1 MQKFLTF
8 ILALFLLISFQTSF
22 SQTLDEYIKK
32 AEQFNQAGDLEQA
45 ATAMEEAIQKFP
57 DNSTAYAY
65 LGLYRGVQAGKTTNY
80 MEAGRL
86 VQVGYENLDKAV
98 TLDPNNPIARLNR
111 GIMSVNVPPF
121 FGKLD
126 EGIQDLETLVK
137 IHDTSPQKVP
147 TGMLT
152 SAYNFLAQGYQK
164 KEDTQKAIAA
174 WKKVAELAP
183 NSDQSKNAEKNIASL
198 TQPQQQESM
207 PEQKYSASDVQALKQ
222 KADQTPNDPTLLV
235 KLGQAYYDT
244 KDYDKADQVLR
255 KAIKLDSTNVDAYKW
270 LIRTAGQLA
279 GKGYDERIYNDTD
292 FRSRLAFEI
301 VALAEK
307 AVAAAP
313 NDPELRVMRGSI
325 GVMMPFFVGKLDQAM
340 EDLSWV
346 AKSNAPKDI
355 KAEALY
361 WLGYAYQKK
370 ATTQWIKVITDYKN
384 TEASHL
390 AFESMRPAIQHF
402 DPQKY
407 QRPFLE
413 IDFVLGFR
421 DELAP
426 QSAVWIEDKNSNFV
440 KTVYVSGFSGYAKEK
455 QANLSDWADAS
466 KFRDTD
472 AVTAASID
480 VGHHVYVWNLKDYQG
495 KPVKAGEYV
504 VKIEVAYW
512 PSMEYQST
520 KANFTIAK
528 KDSRVVVEEGN
539 LVPYLMVKYYSE

>member
-1 MQKFLTF
+1 MRIFLKG
-8 ILALFLLISFQTSF
+8 ILVLVLVFSYQTGF

-32 AEQFNQAGDLEQA
+32 AEKFNQADDLEQA
-45 ATAMEEAIQKFP
+45 ATVMEEAIQKYP
-57 DNSTAYAY
+57 DNSTAYSY
-65 LGLYRGVQAGKTTNY
+65 LGLYRGAQAGTTENY

-86 VQVGYENLDKAV
+86 VEVGYDMLNKAV
-98 TLDPNNPIARLNR
+98 ALDPNNPIARLNR
-111 GIMSVNVPPF
+111 GILSVNVPPF

-137 IHDTSPQKVP
+137 IYDKSPEKVP

-164 KEDTQKAIAA
+164 KEDTQKAIVA
-174 WKKVAELAP
+174 WKKVIELAP

-207 PEQKYSASDVQALKQ
+207 PEQKYSASDVQVLKQ
-222 KADQTPNDPTLLV
+222 KADQTPNDPMLLI
-235 KLGQAYYDT
+235 KLGHAYYDT
-244 KDYDKADQVLR
+244 KEYDKADQVLR
-255 KAIKLDSTNVDAYKW
+255 KAIKLDSTNIDAYKW
-270 LIRTAGQLA
+270 LIRTTEQLA

-292 FRSRLAFEI
+292 FRSKLAFEI
-301 VALAEK
+301 TNLTEK
-307 AVAAAP
+307 AVALAP

-340 EDLSWV
+340 EDLNWV
-346 AKSNAPKDI
+346 AKSDAPKDI
-355 KAEALY
+355 KAQALY

-390 AFESMRPAIQHF
+390 AFENMRPAIQHF
-402 DPQKY
+402 DPQKH

-426 QSAVWIEDKNSNFV
+426 QSAVWIEDKNGNFV

-495 KPVKAGEYV
+495 KSVKAGEYV

-528 KDSRVVVEEGN
+528 KDSRVVVEEGD